1 MATAMYKVRDVAR
14 LLNVSLGCVY
24 ALIES
29 GRLACHRIGLGRG
42 AVRVSDADL
51 SNFLASSHHQ
61 HKQGEEARSPAPPRP
76 QRKLKLHLKHLQ
88 L

>member
-1 MATAMYKVRDVAR
+1 MAAAMLKVREVAR

-24 ALIES
+24 ALFES

-42 AVRVSDADL
+42 TVRVSDADL
-51 SNFLASSHHQ
+51 NDYLAASRQ
-61 HKQGEEARSPAPPRP
+61 QQGEEARSLAPPRV
-76 QRKLKLHLKHLQ
+76 KLKLKHLQ